1 MREHAGPPKVRIP
14 RWIQLVALPLALLLA
29 WTVATT
35 AYHVVLVFVIGAL
48 VALLLDPL
56 VRALQRVRVPRGLS
70 VAIVYLSFLAA
81 LGLTIG
87 ALGTVAVDQTT
98 TAANRVDAYFTEPSG
113 RFRSA
118 ADRDVERF
126 QRWLNGHHLRQVRV
140 QERGHRAVRQI
151 REKDVG
157 RYTTRVVEFVEGAA
171 ISIGKAL
178 FELVLLLV
186 ISIYMLLDLP
196 RLAARIDRRFP
207 PRPGSGALVP
217 RLEGALAGYVRG
229 QALLSL
235 IIGGSAGI
243 GLWIFGATGLLPGG
257 DRYALLFGAWV
268 ALTEVIPYVGP
279 WMGAIPPLVYALLVH
294 PVAVIWVAI
303 LFLGVHQL
311 EGHVV
316 APKVMGSA
324 LRLHPLLVIF
334 GLLAGGEIY
343 GLVGALLALP
353 LLATGRAIWE
363 FGSER
368 FTLESWREGEEPE
381 PAAAEPEPEPEP
393 AEVAPL
399 TRTAGP

>member
-1 MREHAGPPKVRIP
+1 MRDAAGPPRLQVP
-14 RWIQLVALPLALLLA
+14 RWIQLVALPLLVLLA
-29 WTVATT
+29 WVVATT
-35 AYHVVLVFVIGAL
+35 AYHVVLVFVVAAL

-56 VRALQRVRVPRGLS
+56 VRVLQRVRVPRGLS

-81 LGLTIG
+81 LGFTIG
-87 ALGTVAVDQTT
+87 ALGTVAVDQTK
-98 TAANRVDAYFTEPSG
+98 TAANRVDDYFTKPTG
-113 RFRSA
+113 RSPSA
-118 ADRDVERF
+118 ADRDVDRF
-126 QRWLNGHHLRQVRV
+126 QRWLDQHHLRQLDV
-140 QERGHRAVRQI
+140 QNRGHRAVRQI

-171 ISIGKAL
+171 ISIGKVL

-186 ISIYMLLDLP
+186 VSIYMLLDLP
-196 RLAARIDRRFP
+196 RLQARIDRRFP
-207 PRPGSGALVP
+207 PRAGSDALVP
-217 RLEGALAGYVRG
+217 RLESALAGYVRG
-229 QALLSL
+229 QVLLSL
-235 IIGGSAGI
+235 IIGGSAGV
-243 GLWIFGATGLLPGG
+243 GLWIFGATGLLPGA

-279 WMGAIPPLVYALLVH
+279 WIGAVPPLAYALLVH
-294 PVAVIWVAI
+294 PLAVVWVAI

-316 APKVMGSA
+316 APNVMGSA
-324 LRLHPLLVIF
+324 LRLNPLLVIF

-353 LLATGRAIWE
+353 LLACGRALWE
-363 FGSER
+363 FSSEHLA
-368 FTLESWREGEEPE
+368 LEPWREPSATAEEGDDE
-381 PAAAEPEPEPEP
+381 